1 VRSTTDSAIAQAVP
15 APRRRARRGFGPFY
29 WICVGWLGVLAL
41 VTVFAGVLPLEDP
54 TEIAANALPNASP
67 SASHLLGTDDLGRD
81 ILSRV
86 IHGAQVSL
94 EIGIGATAIGIGIG
108 GVLGMLAAYKR
119 GRLDGWLSLLMY
131 TGLAFP
137 AIIAVIAILN
147 FWGHAE
153 AHLVVVLGLF
163 SVPLI
168 FRLVRA
174 ATLSSA
180 TKEYVTA
187 ARSQGAT
194 SARVLARDIF
204 PNVAP
209 TILTYTIFTLGGII
223 ATEGALAFIGLSVL
237 PPESSW
243 GNMIAESSSVQP
255 VNLWL
260 MLVPTLAL
268 FFTLVALN
276 YVGERLRQHFDGT
289 EARS

>member
-1 VRSTTDSAIAQAVP
+1 VVSSIDPDVMEGAAV
-15 APRRRARRGFGPFY
+15 APRGGRRLFGAFY
-29 WICVGWLGVLAL
+29 WICIGWLGLL
-41 VTVFAGVLPLEDP
+41 GFVTVFAGVLPLDDP
-54 TEIAANALPNASP
+54 TAIAPNALPNASP
-67 SASHLLGTDDLGRD
+67 SGSHLLGTDDLGRD

-94 EIGIGATAIGIGIG
+94 EVGIAATAIGIGIG
-108 GVLGMLAAYKR
+108 GLLGMLAAYKR
-119 GRLDGWLSLLMY
+119 GRLDSWLSLLMY

-153 AHLVVVLGLF
+153 SHLVVVLGLF

-168 FRLVRA
+168 YRLVRA
-174 ATLSSA
+174 ATLTSA
-180 TKEYVTA
+180 TKDYVTA

-194 SARVLARDIF
+194 SARVLARDVF

-209 TILTYTIFTLGGII
+209 TLLTYTIFTLGGII

-260 MLVPTLAL
+260 MLVPTFAL

-276 YVGERLRQHFDGT
+276 YVGERLRIHFDAA